1 MTDLKNSIF
10 GLLVESELFIEFTC
24 AASVTHDLGFKVF
37 FAQLQSAGNE
47 KSHANVLSGKILRVL
62 ASSIKLLT

>member
-37 FAQLQSAGNE
+37 FAQLQSAGNG
-47 KSHANVLSGKILRVL
+47 KSHAIMAFPETYIAHVSISG
-62 ASSIKLLT
+62 